1 MIQSDQIEVF
11 GQTPSGEQVH
21 RITLTGSELTAK
33 VLTFGATIQ
42 DLRFAG
48 FDHPL
53 VLGSETLEP
62 YWGNMRYVGALVGRY
77 ANRIAKGCFAI
88 DGKDYQVSQNFL
100 GKHCLHGGEQGSD
113 QMVWA
118 IESLAPDRVI
128 LSLVMPDGHMGFPGE
143 LRVQAEIS
151 LSDDNALQFAI
162 SATTTKA
169 TPCCFAHHGYFNL
182 DGGQDITTH
191 KLRVFAESY
200 LPVDDDLIPTG
211 GPSLLKGSP
220 FDFRK
225 PEAIGCRGL
234 DHNFCLA
241 SEQRDKTKAAKLSS
255 EVSGLSMSIETT
267 EPGLQVYDGAYFPD
281 KGLRGLDG
289 RTYGP
294 RAGLAL
300 ETQTWPDAPNR
311 PGFPKWLLRPGDSHS
326 QNTSYKFTR
335 IT

>member
-1 MIQSDQIEVF
+1 MMQADQIEVF
-11 GQTPSGEQVH
+11 GQTPGGKTVH
-21 RITLTGSELTAK
+21 RITLTGGDLTAK
-33 VLTFGATIQ
+33 VLTFGATVQ
-42 DLRFAG
+42 DLRFDG
-48 FDHPL
+48 VDHPL
-53 VLGSETLEP
+53 VLGAKTLAP
-62 YWGNMRYVGALVGRY
+62 YWGDMRYVGALVGRY
-77 ANRIAKGCFAI
+77 ANRIANGRFVI

-100 GKHCLHGGEQGSD
+100 GKHCLHGGAQGSD
-113 QMVWA
+113 QMVWT
-118 IESLAPDRVI
+118 IESIEPDRVI

-151 LSDDNALQFAI
+151 LSDENALEFKIA
-162 SATTTKA
+162 ATTTKA

-191 KLRVFAESY
+191 KLQVFAESY

-211 GPSLLKGSP
+211 GPHSLKGSP
-220 FDFRK
+220 FDVLK
-225 PEAIGCRGL
+225 PASIGCRGL
-234 DHNFCLA
+234 DRNFCLA
-241 SEQRDKTKAAKLSS
+241 PEQRDTTKAAKLSS

-267 EPGLQVYDGAYFPD
+267 EPGLQIYEGAYFPN

-311 PGFPKWLLRPGDSHS
+311 PGFPEWLLRPGDSYS